1 MNNNPKISVVTVCY
15 NAASEIER
23 TIKSV
28 INQTY
33 SNIEYII
40 IDGGSKD
47 GTVDIIKK
55 YADKVSYWVSEP
67 DKGIY
72 DAMNKGIIAAT
83 GDWINFMNA
92 GDWFY
97 ATNVLEQIASIA
109 QTTSADILYGNTM
122 KVLERYHFLFT
133 TGPTEEMNEHMANL
147 HQSTFT
153 RLSYHKAH
161 LFDTSYKL
169 SGDYHFFYN
178 AYFTYQA
185 KFEHI
190 PITVDYFDLTKGMSK
205 DNFMLARREDWRFQA
220 IADSSWKKFLLK
232 IKYAYYNLKQ
242 QLKCLVFSE
251 EQRIAWNERAYAKRG
266 YVLIP
271 NSQLPPL

>member
-33 SNIEYII
+33 SNVEYII

-55 YADKVSYWVSEP
+55 YADKITYWVSEP

-97 ATNVLEQIASIA
+97 ATDVLEQIAGIA
-109 QTTSADILYGNTM
+109 QKTSAYILYGNTIR
-122 KVLERYHFLFT
+122 VLKQYHFLYIP
-133 TGPTEEMNEHMANL
+133 GSIEDMRSHMVNL

-153 RLSYHKAH
+153 RLTFHKAYM
-161 LFDTSYKL
+161 FDLSYR
-169 SGDYHFFYN
+169 SSADYHFFYN
-178 AYFTYQA
+178 AYFTYKA
-185 KFEHI
+185 SFEHVHV
-190 PITVDYFDLTKGMSK
+190 TVDYYDETKGMSK
-205 DNFMLARREDWRFQA
+205 DNYKLARTENMRFQR
-220 IADSSWKKFLLK
+220 DHLTKKEKFLRKLRFIYEDSVTILRNRLFSVAQNENRK
-232 IKYAYYNLKQ
+232 KKYFL
-242 QLKCLVFSE
+242 
-251 EQRIAWNERAYAKRG
+251 KRG
-266 YVLIP
+266 YNLIS
-271 NSQLPPL
+271 NEYLQL